1 MKKSTYILIIITY
14 TAFNIGILTGY
25 SNYIEK
31 NYEIKNI
38 SQEKE
43 PQETVNKIEEPV
55 DEENNLEK
63 NEDTKVKDKIENIKK
78 GTVKAYMDEEDRKI
92 YEKDNGIN
100 SSNNKEY
107 SYIENNKVFKVNA
120 YEIEDSMSV
129 VEKLKVMNLLKDL
142 TYDDFEE
149 IEGYMDYKDEKLAV
163 IKTLKLLEKRLD
175 KNEIQSIK
183 EIFSKYIDLSKVEG
197 KY

>member
-1 MKKSTYILIIITY
+1 MKKSTYTLIIITY

-25 SNYIEK
+25 NNYLEKSNEVKIVV
-31 NYEIKNI
+31 
-38 SQEKE
+38 QEKE
-43 PQETVNKIEEPV
+43 SEKADNKIEIPESQENNSEKIE
-55 DEENNLEK
+55 DTKEKEENN
-63 NEDTKVKDKIENIKK
+63 NK

-92 YEKDNGIN
+92 YEKGN
-100 SSNNKEY
+100 STNLPNNNEV
-107 SYIENNKVFKVNA
+107 SYLESNKVFKIDV
-120 YEIEDSMSV
+120 YEIEDSMPI

-142 TYDDFEE
+142 TYNDFEE

-175 KNEIQSIK
+175 KNEIESIK
-183 EIFSKYIDLSKVEG
+183 EIFSKYIDLEKVEG